1 VNGISPYHDVSPN
14 GGGGKDDYSK
24 WNFTLTPA
32 YTTIKEGQNKIIAKF
47 SCGNCPNLV
56 SRNSINV
63 TGASTTANTTPAT
76 AEAGN
81 QQQQKF
87 SSESN
92 NPTPSVLP
100 LSSPN
105 LKILS
110 VLTNVTKNPIISGDR
125 QTITITASDGI
136 SDERVIGAAVD
147 GKVIDTNGLTNK
159 EFRNTTDANGQVSYS
174 WLINKATKPGLFVV
188 QYNITADGYKPN
200 SATSSFKVQA
210 EGGGVGSGS
219 VSSSNNDHHNNGSTG
234 STSKTSDTG
243 GTGKSQGVRGNG
255 HQAKGK
261 GNEAGGHGLAKD
273 KGTG

>member
-210 EGGGVGSGS
+210 EGGWSW
-219 VSSSNNDHHNNGSTG
+219 
-234 STSKTSDTG
+234 
-243 GTGKSQGVRGNG
+243 
-255 HQAKGK
+255 
-261 GNEAGGHGLAKD
+261 
-273 KGTG
+273 